1 MKRYFIRHI
10 ALPTDHGSWVF
21 ILSPLL
27 IGLFAGKFLTLGSI
41 VLVIA
46 ALAAFLIRQPITIAV
61 KVYSGRRPKRDLEPA
76 LFWIAVYG
84 VFLIFSLGFLIIQG
98 FAYILWIAIPASIVF
113 AWHLVLYSRRRERR
127 QAGIEVVG
135 SGVLSLAAPAAFW
148 VSKGDLDPFGWWLF
162 ILIWLQSA
170 ASIVY
175 IYLRLD
181 QKDWETVPSKSER
194 FKHAW
199 RALSYAGFNFIFVLI
214 FSLLKVIPPLLTI
227 PYALQLLETIWGSFR
242 PATGFKPTY
251 LGFRQLA
258 VSSIFTLLFI
268 ILWDI

>member
-1 MKRYFIRHI
+1 M
-10 ALPTDHGSWVF
+10 
-21 ILSPLL
+21 
-27 IGLFAGKFLTLGSI
+27 
-41 VLVIA
+41 
-46 ALAAFLIRQPITIAV
+46 RQPVTIAV

-84 VFLIFSLGFLIIQG
+84 VFLIFSLGLLINQG
-98 FAYILWIAIPASIVF
+98 YAYILWIAFPASIVF
-113 AWHLVLYSRRRERR
+113 AWHLVLFSRRRERR

-148 VSKGDLDPFGWWLF
+148 VSKGDLDPVGWWLF

-181 QKDWETVPSKSER
+181 QRDWETVPSKFER
-194 FKHAW
+194 FKHAR
-199 RALSYAGFNFIFVLI
+199 RALSYACFNFIFVLI
-214 FSLLKVIPPLLTI
+214 FSLSKDIPQFLPI
-227 PYALQLLETIWGSFR
+227 PYALQLLETICGSFR
-242 PATGFKPTY
+242 PAIGLKPTY

-258 VSSIFTLLFI
+258 VSSIFTLLFVI
-268 ILWDI
+268 FWNI